1 MGVVN
6 GRSHWKRACEGSGL
20 MDIID
25 STEGWTWDREEERAR
40 TNSVELVARMGQ
52 VIPEDG
58 RIEPLEGVVLHR
70 SSTPT
75 ALTHGV
81 STPSFCL
88 IAQGTKEVLLGEK
101 RYQYDSAHY
110 LIATTALPIASR
122 ISEASPERP
131 YLGVVL
137 TLDPVL
143 VGSVMVEAG
152 HVVPRGRSSVTAI
165 DVSRLD
171 TGLLDAVVR
180 LMRLLDAPASPSS
193 SSSPDEAPFLMPL
206 VKREIVYRLL
216 VGEQGA
222 RLAQIAALGSST
234 HRIAEGVEWLRREFN
249 QPLRID
255 EIARELGMSPSGF
268 HHHFKALTA
277 MSPLQFQ
284 KQLRLQEA
292 RRLMLGE
299 GLDAASAGHRVG
311 YDDASYFNREY
322 KKLFGEPPVRN
333 VERLRETRTGTES
346 TGI

>member
-1 MGVVN
+1 M
-6 GRSHWKRACEGSGL
+6 EP
-20 MDIID
+20 
-25 STEGWTWDREEERAR
+25 TERWTWEHEKGRAQA
-40 TNSVELVARMGQ
+40 NGDELVARIGAA
-52 VIPEDG
+52 ISEDG
-58 RIEPLEGVVLHR
+58 RIEPLEGVILR
-70 SSTPT
+70 RASAPT
-75 ALTHGV
+75 ELEHGV
-81 STPSFCL
+81 SAPSFCV

-101 RYQYDSAHY
+101 RYKYDASHY

-122 ISEASPERP
+122 ISEASPHRP
-131 YLGVVL
+131 YLSIII

-143 VGSVMVEAG
+143 VGSVLVEANQLG
-152 HVVPRGRSSVTAI
+152 PRPRTRGQSSVTAI

-180 LMRLLDAPASPSS
+180 LVRLLDSS
-193 SSSPDEAPFLMPL
+193 ESTVEAPFLMPL

-216 VGEQGA
+216 LGEQGG

-249 QPLRID
+249 RPLRI
-255 EIARELGMSPSGF
+255 EVIARELGMSPSGF

-299 GLDAASAGHRVG
+299 GLDATSAGYRVG
-311 YDDASYFNREY
+311 YEDASYFNREY

-333 VERLRETRTGTES
+333 VERLRESITVTES
-346 TGI
+346 TGV